1 VYFEHAPEA
10 SDASGTPIERIRLQ
24 PLNNRYAPQ
33 VYRREQ
39 VAGLYAAVSVIRK
52 IG

>member
-1 VYFEHAPEA
+1 
-10 SDASGTPIERIRLQ
+10 LQ